1 MASLRTFIFLAMMI
15 SLSFAISSASAEDEY
30 EFRFDDPVDGEG
42 NVDPESVIYL
52 KVEIENYLDIMHEF
66 ELHITNSEDLG
77 NSGIEAWWSNDGQ
90 DNVSSAEAT
99 YLSSVEVPD
108 SSVRDGITIT
118 VSATGNALYGTYNI
132 ELRCRDKDNS
142 DPDGTKQL
150 LTLTVSVNQR
160 AEVSLEMAESGS
172 TEGSIEVDSET
183 TYLIK
188 VNNDRE

>member
-1 MASLRTFIFLAMMI
+1 MTAATAYIPALPSPLASASMVMATTLCSRVSVCVRCVCSCPATLHMVAMPH
-15 SLSFAISSASAEDEY
+15 STASAEDEY

-42 NVDPESVIYL
+42 NIDPESVIYL

-118 VSATGNALYGTYNI
+118 VSATGNALYGTN
-132 ELRCRDKDNS
+132 E
-142 DPDGTKQL
+142 P
-150 LTLTVSVNQR
+150 
-160 AEVSLEMAESGS
+160 
-172 TEGSIEVDSET
+172 
-183 TYLIK
+183 
-188 VNNDRE
+188 